1 MFHNVIFIA
10 VLMLSIIAA
19 QSLYIE
25 DVDDSKKLND
35 GTFGNIKVSMASNP
49 STDKIGRLEQFPQP
63 QKKLHY
69 SIGQRKYRKWNHS
82 LIKFSKLISE
92 FMRFIWFRYIFINRW
107 SFGCDGSQKF
117 KLANSPQ
124 CQFTFF
130 ISTTASAIWFYD
142 NLRWDFSESG
152 EWISFKLSG

>member
-1 MFHNVIFIA
+1 MFHNAIFIA

-69 SIGQRKYRKWNHS
+69 SIGQRKYRK
-82 LIKFSKLISE
+82 
-92 FMRFIWFRYIFINRW
+92 
-107 SFGCDGSQKF
+107 
-117 KLANSPQ
+117 
-124 CQFTFF
+124 
-130 ISTTASAIWFYD
+130 
-142 NLRWDFSESG
+142 
-152 EWISFKLSG
+152 